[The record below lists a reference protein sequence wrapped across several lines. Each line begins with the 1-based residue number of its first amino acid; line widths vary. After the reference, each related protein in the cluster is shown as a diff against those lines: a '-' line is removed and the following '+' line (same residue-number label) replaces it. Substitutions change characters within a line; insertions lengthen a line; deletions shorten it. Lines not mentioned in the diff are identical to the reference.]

1 MISFISNT
9 NWCVFGK
16 TITILKIYEYFSEKS
31 FSCFHLQFD
40 ELFDSL
46 LFSLY
51 RDVRIENLQY
61 GKINFDNLINA
72 FLTVFQCLTL
82 EGWTSVMYNFQDS
95 YDKYWATL
103 YFVALVLM
111 CALLFLNI
119 IVAILFDNYEDNDK
133 EEVIFYYCISIIML
147 IGGPRNQGSQRKSWK
162 NR

>member
-1 MISFISNT
+1 MLDSQVTYCHFFDWIDCFVYTSDRLI
-9 NWCVFGK
+9 
-16 TITILKIYEYFSEKS
+16 YFS
-31 FSCFHLQFD
+31 
-40 ELFDSL
+40 
-46 LFSLY
+46 SLY

-95 YDKYWATL
+95 YDKYWATF

-133 EEVIFYYCISIIML
+133 EEVIYYSV
-147 IGGPRNQGSQRKSWK
+147 SV
-162 NR
+162 

>member
-1 MISFISNT
+1 M
-9 NWCVFGK
+9 
-16 TITILKIYEYFSEKS
+16 
-31 FSCFHLQFD
+31 
-40 ELFDSL
+40 
-46 LFSLY
+46 Y

-82 EGWTSVMYNFQDS
+82 EGWTSIMYNFQDS

-133 EEVIFYYCISIIML
+133 EEVTNI
-147 IGGPRNQGSQRKSWK
+147 
-162 NR
+162 